1 MRKLSLFSPSL
12 PLITGPY
19 SYQIPHVH
27 FFQTG
32 RFIFFTQA
40 GKLLFQCFRVSCIFF
55 STIFPVHASLPDEIK
70 LSYVR
75 KLPIT
80 IKKFKEWFNLII
92 VFFLVMRA
100 YVLISIPF
108 WMNGY
113 NLSSK
118 ELNVVRN
125 KRNSCLLL
133 KPILNFIRE
142 SS

>member
-1 MRKLSLFSPSL
+1 MRNVFEPLFLSLQNHIHIKYRISTSSKQEGL
-12 PLITGPY
+12 Y
-19 SYQIPHVH
+19 
-27 FFQTG
+27 
-32 RFIFFTQA
+32 FFTQA
-40 GKLLFQCFRVSCIFF
+40 GKLLFQYFRVSYIFF
-55 STIFPVHASLPDEIK
+55 STILPIYASLPDVIK

-80 IKKFKEWFNLII
+80 IKNFKEWFNLII
-92 VFFLVMRA
+92 VFLLVMRA
-100 YVLISIPF
+100 YVLIGIPF
-108 WMNGY
+108 WMNDY